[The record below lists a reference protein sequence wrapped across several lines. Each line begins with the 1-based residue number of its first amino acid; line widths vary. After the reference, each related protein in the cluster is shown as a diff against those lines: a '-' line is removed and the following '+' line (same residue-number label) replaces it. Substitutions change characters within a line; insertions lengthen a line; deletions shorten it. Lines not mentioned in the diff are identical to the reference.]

1 MPLAR
6 NGNLI
11 SARYDGSRMLRRVF
25 MVVSFMSLLLWV
37 WSYFHLN
44 TIYWLNERW
53 SGWGV
58 SSKWARL

>member
-25 MVVSFMSLLLWV
+25 TVLSFMSLLLCVARCMLWV
-37 WSYFHLN
+37 RSYFRLD
-44 TIYWLNERW
+44 TIYWLNER
-53 SGWGV
+53 
-58 SSKWARL
+58 